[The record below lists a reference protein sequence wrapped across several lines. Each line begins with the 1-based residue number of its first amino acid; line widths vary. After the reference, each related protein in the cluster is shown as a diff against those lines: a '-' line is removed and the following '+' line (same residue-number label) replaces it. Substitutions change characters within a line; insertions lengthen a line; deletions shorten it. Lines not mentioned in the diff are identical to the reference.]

1 MGYHLGET
9 RSGTTIVAL
18 VTNVAT
24 IQNFCHWPPD
34 AAPKTDLSLLLPSAK
49 QEGHFIFE
57 LLTTP
62 LLLPLVKDC
71 VDPFVGLSL
80 EIV

>member
-1 MGYHLGET
+1 ML
-9 RSGTTIVAL
+9 
-18 VTNVAT
+18 
-24 IQNFCHWPPD
+24 
-34 AAPKTDLSLLLPSAK
+34 LSLLLPSAK

-57 LLTTP
+57 LLITP

-80 EIV
+80 EKVKKKKEQCNWNFG

>member
-34 AAPKTDLSLLLPSAK
+34 AAPKTDLSLLLPS
-49 QEGHFIFE
+49 I
-57 LLTTP
+57 LRR
-62 LLLPLVKDC
+62 
-71 VDPFVGLSL
+71 
-80 EIV
+80 IVFRGDSVNLGPT

>member
-24 IQNFCHWPPD
+24 IQNFHCWPPD
-34 AAPKTDLSLLLPSAK
+34 AAPKTDLSLLLPS
-49 QEGHFIFE
+49 I
-57 LLTTP
+57 LRR
-62 LLLPLVKDC
+62 
-71 VDPFVGLSL
+71 
-80 EIV
+80 IVFRGDSVNLGPT